1 MSAIAYQSRP
11 TDGRRTNDRASGV
24 RAASRPGADAIGPC
38 AGSSAAT
45 VVLETGQCLYHAG
58 ERPDAGYIV
67 KSGLLRQAM
76 FLADGRRQ
84 IVRFVF
90 PDDVLDW
97 TDAAVMPFSVEA
109 VEHTKVR
116 CISRAQ
122 LERMF
127 GRNARAH
134 ANWKRLGERRFHEM
148 QSHAVVLGR
157 LSSIERLAYFLI
169 WLSQRTAAA
178 PDGLLHLP
186 MMRGDIADYLGL
198 TVETVSRG
206 FTILRDMGLID
217 PMSSRHVR
225 LKKPAALRSLAGDI
239 PGIAAADR
247 PHAPAAIDNYSL
259 AS

>member
-1 MSAIAYQSRP
+1 MSAIAYHTRP
-11 TDGRRTNDRASGV
+11 TDGRRTNDRATGV
-24 RAASRPGADAIGPC
+24 RAASHPAADAIGPG
-38 AGSSAAT
+38 AVSSAPT
-45 VVLETGQCLYHAG
+45 VILETGQCLYHAG

-84 IVRFVF
+84 ILRFVF

-148 QSHAVVLGR
+148 QRHAVVLGR

-169 WLSQRTAAA
+169 WLSQRTAA
-178 PDGLLHLP
+178 PDGLLRLP
-186 MMRGDIADYLGL
+186 MVRGDIADYLGL
-198 TVETVSRG
+198 TVETVSRA

-217 PMSSRHVR
+217 PVSSRHVR

-239 PGIAAADR
+239 PGIAVTDQ
-247 PHAPAAIDNYSL
+247 PHAPAAADNYSL